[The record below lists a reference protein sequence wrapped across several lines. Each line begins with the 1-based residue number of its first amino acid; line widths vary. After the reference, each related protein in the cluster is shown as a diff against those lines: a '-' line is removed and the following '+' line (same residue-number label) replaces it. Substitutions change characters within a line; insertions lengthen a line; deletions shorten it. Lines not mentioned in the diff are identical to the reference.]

1 MRSALLCNNM
11 KFYLV
16 STGCRNA
23 FKKNSYQICIGHFI
37 HVGIQRIYV
46 ILKKNNRQSYIMI
59 YNRIHKLKSSR
70 LKETQREYVFNQVK
84 HPLISV
90 INKNYK

>member
-1 MRSALLCNNM
+1 
-11 KFYLV
+11 
-16 STGCRNA
+16 
-23 FKKNSYQICIGHFI
+23 
-37 HVGIQRIYV
+37 
-46 ILKKNNRQSYIMI
+46 MI